1 MKEGETMKHEDNL
14 IPPFV
19 SGHSR
24 AQWVIFFLMAGIMLG
39 VIALTSTYCQIALLS
54 KVMAGQAITQAEAVA
69 NDTRQQIIG
78 LLQVAIFLGTAIFFL
93 MWIYRA
99 HRNLRALGARDLKYS
114 PGWAVGGFLVPFLN
128 LVRPFQVVKEIWK
141 GSEPETMP
149 MRLDPSYQST
159 KRSAIV
165 GWWWASVLLS
175 TFVGNVV
182 ARMAFRAGET
192 LSALLS
198 MSWAMLVSDV
208 LDIPAGVLAI
218 LIVKKIDAMQENK
231 RKLLTRF

>member
-1 MKEGETMKHEDNL
+1 MKHEDNL

-24 AQWVIFFLMAGIMLG
+24 AQWVIFLLMAAIMLAL
-39 VIALTSTYCQIALLS
+39 IAVTSTYCQIALLS
-54 KVMAGQAITQAEAVA
+54 KLMAGETITQAEAVA

-141 GSEPETMP
+141 GSEPETMA
-149 MRLDPSYQST
+149 MRLGPSYQST
-159 KRSAIV
+159 TRSAIV

-175 TFVGNVV
+175 AFVGNVA

-192 LSALLS
+192 LSDLLS
-198 MSWAMLVSDV
+198 MSWVMLVSDV

-218 LIVKKIDAMQENK
+218 LMVKKIDAMQEEK